1 MNPGGL
7 AIMSATFVA
16 TCCLAL
22 GGPAKPAPRLIYN
35 PTASAPLG
43 FYVVTPVT
51 HLRRGELVVSRLPS
65 EAAALAD
72 RRRYVPATVPVV
84 KTIAAGRGA
93 RVCRRGRV
101 VTVSGHP
108 VAVARERDSAGR
120 ALPIWSGCHS
130 LAAGQ
135 VLLLG
140 GRADSFD
147 GRYFGPTDAAL
158 ILGRARPLWTW

>member
-7 AIMSATFVA
+7 AIMSATFLA
-16 TCCLAL
+16 TCGLAL
-22 GGPAKPAPRLIYN
+22 VGPAKPTPRLIYN

-43 FYVVTPVT
+43 FYVVTPAVDF
-51 HLRRGELVVSRLPS
+51 RSGEVVVSRLPR

-93 RVCRRGRV
+93 WVCRQGRV
-101 VTVSGHP
+101 VTVSGRP
-108 VAVARERDSAGR
+108 VAIARERDSVGR
-120 ALPIWSGCHS
+120 ALPTWSGCHS
-130 LAAGQ
+130 LATGQ

-140 GRADSFD
+140 GRGDSFD
-147 GRYFGPTDAAL
+147 GRYFGPTDGAL
-158 ILGRARPLWTW
+158 ILGRAHPLWTW